1 MAKTQITSI
10 LVESLRAEREDEVT
24 EKFKIEKNVPIP
36 PKNRNG
42 VGPKYPWPD
51 MKVNDSFFAPDR
63 KIQNFS
69 APRLYA
75 RKHNMKFKCRTVDGG
90 VRVWR
95 VK

>member
-1 MAKTQITSI
+1 M
-10 LVESLRAEREDEVT
+10 T

-36 PKNRNG
+36 PKRGIGSG
-42 VGPKYPWPD
+42 VLIYPWPD

-63 KIQNFS
+63 KIANFS
-69 APRLYA
+69 APRLYG